1 MDWALTWTSGNV
13 NHPLIA
19 ILFYTDSKSLCEALM
34 SSNPHTSSIHN
45 SIDSILSSI
54 FIQWIPGPSE
64 IAGNK
69 LADKVAKEATTIA
82 TNNILSVSLSSSIL
96 AYKEIIH
103 DDSSTSERVTQVYQ
117 NQKASWDS
125 KQIEKRKDDAL
136 LARLRS
142 GPHPSLQHYLH
153 WLDPAQDPIC
163 PSCHVASLNKDLIT
177 GFVNVLQVT
186 P

>member
-1 MDWALTWTSGNV
+1 
-13 NHPLIA
+13 
-19 ILFYTDSKSLCEALM
+19 M

-82 TNNILSVSLSSSIL
+82 TNNILPVSLSSSIL

-117 NQKASWDS
+117 NQKAS
-125 KQIEKRKDDAL
+125 
-136 LARLRS
+136 
-142 GPHPSLQHYLH
+142 
-153 WLDPAQDPIC
+153 
-163 PSCHVASLNKDLIT
+163 
-177 GFVNVLQVT
+177 
-186 P
+186 